1 MSTVLWQHAQA
12 VWTEVNFSQ
21 HLNFINRHVL
31 NLMFAGLFTINL
43 LFYNTNLFCW
53 LPILIGP
60 GAESGQK
67 KLLGILFCVN
77 NLPDQIFPC
86 SYYMNLPLALQG
98 RLHTRQPF
106 F

>member
-12 VWTEVNFSQ
+12 VWTEVDFSQ
-21 HLNFINRHVL
+21 HLNFTNRHVL
-31 NLMFAGLFTINL
+31 NVCRLIYNQFAVLHHK
-43 LFYNTNLFCW
+43 FCW

-67 KLLGILFCVN
+67 KLLGILFFVN
-77 NLPDQIFPC
+77 NLPDQISPC

-98 RLHTRQPF
+98 RLHTGQPF